1 MTTVALKG
9 TMAPKAP
16 FWSGAVRLV
25 RKNPS
30 LVFGT
35 LLVAIIVGLAFVGP
49 SIAPYDPLEQ
59 NYTVRLQAPG
69 GVHLLGTDKFGRD
82 IFSRILYATRID
94 LAIGVISVIFPFIF
108 GAAVGAVS
116 GYYGKWID
124 NVLMRI
130 VDISVA
136 FPFYVLVISILAIL
150 GPGIR
155 NMFIAL
161 ILVGWMA
168 YAKIIRGEILIA
180 KNQEYV
186 LAARAMGYSDWR
198 IMFRHLL
205 PNVITPAIIFAMSDV
220 VMCILAGS
228 SLGFLGLGV
237 QAPTPEWGGMIADAR
252 EYITSEPWLSVS
264 PGVAIAV
271 VGISFSM
278 FGDGISVLL
287 GRRQR

>member
-1 MTTVALKG
+1 MATVAVPG
-9 TMAPKAP
+9 TLATRKP
-16 FWSGAVRLV
+16 FWSGALRLV
-25 RKNPS
+25 RRNPA
-30 LVFGT
+30 LVFGA
-35 LLVAIIVGLAFVGP
+35 LLVAAIVVLAFIGP
-49 SIAPYDPLEQ
+49 SIAPYDPLAQ
-59 NYTVRLQAPG
+59 NYRARLQPPSSA
-69 GVHLLGTDKFGRD
+69 HWLGTDKFGRD
-82 IFSRILYATRID
+82 VFSRILYATRID

-108 GAAVGAVS
+108 GFAVGAIA
-116 GYYGKWID
+116 GYYGKLTD
-124 NVLMRI
+124 NVLMRV

-136 FPFYVLVISILAIL
+136 FPFYVLVISILAVL

-168 YAKIIRGEILIA
+168 YAKIIRGEVLIA
-180 KNQEYV
+180 KNHEYV
-186 LAARAMGYSDWR
+186 LAAKAMGYSDGR

-205 PNVITPAIIFAMSDV
+205 PNVITPAIIFAMSDI
-220 VMCILAGS
+220 VMCILAGA

-252 EYITSEPWLSVS
+252 EYITTEPWLSIS
-264 PGVAIAV
+264 PGVAIAI